1 MGSNVKKDELAR
13 AHNKSIKSAVS
24 TFYKKAVAKA
34 AEVTATADDVFAAI
48 RQYES
53 VAMRAA
59 RKNIIGQKST
69 SRKVSRLVVKTKIR
83 FGQVVAA

>member
-34 AEVTATADDVFAAI
+34 AEVLELA
-48 RQYES
+48 
-53 VAMRAA
+53 
-59 RKNIIGQKST
+59 
-69 SRKVSRLVVKTKIR
+69 
-83 FGQVVAA
+83 